1 MEKPEPWSSV
11 DEVAAHLGASRDTVY
26 RWIENAGLPASKVGR
41 SWKLKLTAVD
51 KWVRSGVAGKGPA
64 PRRAGTRG

>member
-1 MEKPEPWSSV
+1 MGKPEPWSSV
-11 DEVAAHLGASRDTVY
+11 DEVAAHLRASRDTIY

-51 KWVRSGVAGKGPA
+51 NWVRAGGAGKAPA
-64 PRRAGTRG
+64 PRRSGARR